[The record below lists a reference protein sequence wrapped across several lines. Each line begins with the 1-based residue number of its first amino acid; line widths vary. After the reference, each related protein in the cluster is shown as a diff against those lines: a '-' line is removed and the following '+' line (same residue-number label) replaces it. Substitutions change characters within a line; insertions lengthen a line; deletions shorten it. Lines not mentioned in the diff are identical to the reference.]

1 METALD
7 GRVAVLTAMLVFAA
21 PAAAVIVGG
30 GGSKSK
36 DCLVVFDVDANFPAT
51 DPTQVRCVDGD
62 SSCDADGTI
71 NGICSLRVKVCA
83 NSTFSSACSASGV
96 AQINV
101 EHSFDTA
108 SDPKF
113 DPDFLALRQTI
124 DMDFTFPVTT
134 ADTCTDTVLFQLPI
148 KGPLGNNHCGAR
160 KKKLKLESVSQP
172 ATGLVNDTDTLK
184 LYCEPAPATLHGCD
198 PQKLF
203 ASTFDRIQKQIF
215 NQNCA
220 LSGCHDSQSMSGGL
234 LLETGAAYDNLV
246 NHMSANP
253 LAIAAGWLRVDAPML
268 GMSGNLDTSFLY
280 HKIEGDLPDINY
292 GLRMPRNRPKLN
304 STLRDIIRHWIEA
317 GAPPNLPNLW
327 VPGTF

>member
-1 METALD
+1 MKRALV
-7 GRVAVLTAMLVFAA
+7 GRVAVLTAMLALAA
-21 PAAAVIVGG
+21 PAAAIIVGG

-36 DCLVVFDVDANFPAT
+36 DCLVVFDVDANFPAA

-124 DMDFTFPVTT
+124 DMNFTFPVTT
-134 ADTCTDTVLFQLPI
+134 ADACTDTVLFQVPI
-148 KGPLGNNHCGAR
+148 KGPLGNNHCSAR
-160 KKKLKLESVSQP
+160 KKKLKLQSVSQP

-184 LYCEPAPATLHGCD
+184 LYCEPAPALLGGCD
-198 PQKLF
+198 PQTLF
-203 ASTFDRIQKQIF
+203 TSTFDRIQKQIF

-220 LSGCHDSQSMSGGL
+220 LSGCHDSQS
-234 LLETGAAYDNLV
+234 
-246 NHMSANP
+246 
-253 LAIAAGWLRVDAPML
+253 
-268 GMSGNLDTSFLY
+268 
-280 HKIEGDLPDINY
+280 
-292 GLRMPRNRPKLN
+292 
-304 STLRDIIRHWIEA
+304 
-317 GAPPNLPNLW
+317 
-327 VPGTF
+327 